1 MDIVIIGGG
10 ASGLVAGIF
19 ACNGKNKVT
28 VLERNDKSAKKI
40 LVTGNGRC
48 NYWNEDFD
56 NKHFYSN
63 NSDFIKEVNTL
74 ENQKEVLAFFKSMGI
89 IPTIKNGYYYPMSR
103 DANSIRNALINTSF
117 RKGSRI
123 LVDAEVTSIKKVND
137 KFIIK
142 YNDEEIIADKV
153 ILATG
158 SNSYFKKENLGY
170 KFAQELGHNIIKV
183 MPSLV
188 QLVGKGNYFKYW
200 SGVRNNSIVRIYVDG
215 VLEKEEPGEIM
226 LTDYGVSGICV
237 FNLSGIA
244 NRALN
249 EGKKVEIGI
258 NFLPEINN
266 MKEFL
271 SERYKELDYE
281 LGELLE
287 GLMNEKLVY
296 AVLDKNH
303 LIAYRWENM
312 TEEQKDLLVSEL
324 TDFRLEIVGSKGF
337 DSSQVCTGGVD
348 TREVDP
354 KTFESKKC
362 KGLYIVGEL
371 LDVDGDCG
379 GYNLGFA
386 WTSGM
391 IAGKSVNND

>member
-1 MDIVIIGGG
+1 MDIVVVGGG
-10 ASGLVAGIF
+10 ASGLIAGIF
-19 ACNGKNKVT
+19 ACNEKNNVT
-28 VLERNDKSAKKI
+28 VLERNDKSGKKI

-48 NYWNEDFD
+48 NYWNEDFG
-56 NKHFYSN
+56 NNHFYSN
-63 NSDFIKEVNTL
+63 NSEFIKEVNTL
-74 ENQKEVLAFFKSMGI
+74 DNQKEVLAFFKSIGI
-89 IPTIKNGYYYPMSR
+89 IPTIKDGYYYPMSR
-103 DANSIRNALINTSF
+103 DARSIRDALINTSF
-117 RKGSRI
+117 RRGSRI
-123 LVDAEVTSIKKVND
+123 LVEAEVTNIKKEND
-137 KFIIK
+137 KFIID
-142 YNDEEIIADKV
+142 YDDQTITADKV
-153 ILATG
+153 IIATG

-170 KFAQELGHNIIKV
+170 KLCQNFGHTIIKV

-188 QLVGKGNYFKYW
+188 QLIGKGDYFKYW
-200 SGVRNNSIVRIYVDG
+200 AGVRNNSIVRIYVDG
-215 VLEKEEPGEIM
+215 TLVKEEKGEVM

-271 SERYKELDYE
+271 DERYKELNYE
-281 LGELLE
+281 LGELLDALL
-287 GLMNEKLVY
+287 GEKLTY
-296 AVLDKNH
+296 AILDKNH

-312 TEEQKDLLVSEL
+312 TEEQKDLLVKEL
-324 TDFRLEIVGSKGF
+324 TDFRLEIKGSKGF

-348 TREVDP
+348 TREIDP

-386 WTSGM
+386 WISGM
-391 IAGKSVNND
+391 VAGKSVNND